1 MDNMK
6 LYNMGREV
14 PNEAKKPISAG
25 RLKGMT
31 DINPMWRIKRLTE
44 MFGACGVGWWYEITD
59 KQIVCDETTKQ
70 KAAFV
75 DILLFYKDPDSGKDS
90 HGIPG
95 TGGSSFVAQESKGA
109 YLSDECFKMALTDAI
124 SVAAKALGIGADV
137 YFDKDRTK
145 YTGQEEQQPMQQTKM
160 ETIEDAANYVLT
172 FGKHSGE
179 TLGEVFKTD
188 RGYLQYLYDGEKTEP
203 IIKMGISILLRAA
216 INSRNRGAE

>member
-6 LYNMGREV
+6 FYNMGREV
-14 PNEAKKPISAG
+14 PSEAKKSIGAG

-44 MFGACGVGWWYEITD
+44 MFGPCGIGWWYEITD
-59 KQIVCDETTKQ
+59 KQILCDEITKQ

-75 DILLFYKDPDSGKDS
+75 DILLFFKDPESGKDS

-109 YLSDECFKMALTDAI
+109 YLSDECYKMALTDAI

-137 YFDKDRTK
+137 YFEKDRTK
-145 YTGQEEQQPMQQTKM
+145 YSGQDEQQIKM
-160 ETIEDAANYVLT
+160 ETVEDAAGFVLT
-172 FGKHSGE
+172 FGKNNGK
-179 TLGEVFKTD
+179 TLGELFKTD
-188 RGYLQYLYDGEKTEP
+188 RKYVEWLYDNEKTDP
-203 IIKMGISILLRAA
+203 IIKKGIDILLRAVK
-216 INSRNRGAE
+216 NSRNGRSE

>member
-6 LYNMGREV
+6 FYNMGREV
-14 PNEAKKPISAG
+14 PSEAKKSIGAG

-44 MFGACGVGWWYEITD
+44 MFGPCGIGWWYEITD
-59 KQIVCDETTKQ
+59 KQILCDEITKQ

-75 DILLFYKDPDSGKDS
+75 DILLFFKDPESGKDS

-109 YLSDECFKMALTDAI
+109 YLSDECYKMALTDAI

-137 YFDKDRTK
+137 YFEKDRTK
-145 YTGQEEQQPMQQTKM
+145 YSGQEETQIKM
-160 ETIEDAANYVLT
+160 ETVEDAAGFVIT
-172 FGKHSGE
+172 FGKNKGK
-179 TLGEVFKTD
+179 TLGELFKTD
-188 RGYLQYLYDGEKTEP
+188 RQYLEWLYDNEKTDP
-203 IIKMGISILLRAA
+203 VIKKGIDILLQAVR
-216 INSRNRGAE
+216 NSRNARAE

>member
-6 LYNMGREV
+6 LYNWGREV
-14 PNEAKKPISAG
+14 PENAKKAINAG

-44 MFGACGVGWWYEITD
+44 MFGPCGIGWWYEVTEKHIVSDDITH
-59 KQIVCDETTKQ
+59 Q

-75 DILLFYKDPDSGKDS
+75 DILLYFVDPETGHAS

-95 TGGSSFVAQESKGA
+95 TGGSSFVAQEKNGP

-124 SVAAKALGIGADV
+124 SVASKALGIGADV

-145 YTGQEEQQPMQQTKM
+145 YTDQDDAPQQRM
-160 ETIEDAANYVLT
+160 ETVEDAANYALN
-172 FGKHSGE
+172 FGKYQGK
-179 TLGEVFKTD
+179 TLAELFRTD
-188 RGYLQYLYDGEKTEP
+188 RGYLEWLYDSEKTDP
-203 IIKMGISILLRAA
+203 IIRKGIDILLRAA
-216 INSRNRGAE
+216 ISRKVNGSV